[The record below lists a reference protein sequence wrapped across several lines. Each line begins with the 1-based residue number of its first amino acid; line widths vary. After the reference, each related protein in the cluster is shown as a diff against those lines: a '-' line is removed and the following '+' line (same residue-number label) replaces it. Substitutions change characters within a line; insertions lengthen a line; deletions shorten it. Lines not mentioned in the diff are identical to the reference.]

1 ALSIIKKDL
10 HVELPVDEAAFIA
23 LHFVNANLENIFQES
38 YRITGIIMKIEQIIQ
53 DYYSTEFNQDSIDY
67 YRFITHV
74 KLFAHRLV
82 EGNEYH
88 DEDDVDLLELM
99 KKKYPREYQC
109 GTRVAYFIRLEYDY
123 LLSPSE

>member
-1 ALSIIKKDL
+1 
-10 HVELPVDEAAFIA
+10 
-23 LHFVNANLENIFQES
+23 
-38 YRITGIIMKIEQIIQ
+38 MKIEQIIQ

-99 KKKYPREYQC
+99 KRSIQES
-109 GTRVAYFIRLEYDY
+109 TNVELE
-123 LLSPSE
+123 